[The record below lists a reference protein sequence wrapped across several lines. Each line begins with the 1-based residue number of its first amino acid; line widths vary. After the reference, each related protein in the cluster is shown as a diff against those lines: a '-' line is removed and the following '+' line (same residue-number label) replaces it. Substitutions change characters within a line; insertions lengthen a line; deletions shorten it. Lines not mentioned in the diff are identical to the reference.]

1 MICELR
7 IVKTSGVVTS
17 KCETIEETLFL
28 MVKEFANANACEVE
42 EAGKMLAPVS
52 GILENLSTDSEFTAW
67 EIEDHDK
74 NNEITSCI
82 IRKIAD

>member
-17 KCETIEETLFL
+17 KCETFEETLFL
-28 MVKEFANANACEVE
+28 MVKEFAIANACEVE